1 MIKGVMKV
9 GKLVALLDEMQSD
22 EDVAV
27 MLLNNADVNTWN
39 NDESGQHTPM
49 DLGSFQDAMSEGSAE
64 WIDEDYTQED
74 IQYTLGWVPPSWIG
88 GKYNPYGLNDE
99 DV

>member
-9 GKLVALLDEMQSD
+9 RELAAQLEKMQPS
-22 EDVAV
+22 ENVAV
-27 MLLNNADVNTWN
+27 MLFTKSDCKTWN
-39 NDESGQHTPM
+39 NDEAGQHVPM
-49 DLGSFQDAMSEGSAE
+49 DLGSFLDAMSEGSAE
-64 WIDEDYTQED
+64 WIDPDYTQED